1 VKHAR
6 TSSHPTAQACAAG
19 TPGPHP
25 TAQACAAGTPGSAGT
40 GVRVGLLLCALCAL
54 AAASAACSNA
64 DSSPAV
70 PGNSNGPSVVI
81 RLTGSDTMVNL
92 DQAWAEN
99 YAKVK
104 PDVSVQVA
112 GGGSG
117 VGIAGLIDG
126 ILDIAAS
133 SRAMEPEEIARATKS
148 SGVAPRGFVVGLDA
162 LAVFV
167 HERNSLQALSI
178 EELAE
183 IYGEDGHTTD
193 WSQIGA
199 SNPACPSDDII
210 RVSRQNNSGTYV
222 YFREAVL
229 GQKRELA
236 LGSIDQSG
244 SKDVVALVSRTPCAI
259 GYSGMAYGIPGVRAL
274 KISKKKGEPGVAP
287 SVETSLDG
295 TYPIARPLYLYTRG
309 TPTPPAQAFLDWV
322 LSEAGQQVLR
332 DIGFVPA
339 PPITK

>member
-1 VKHAR
+1 M
-6 TSSHPTAQACAAG
+6 
-19 TPGPHP
+19 
-25 TAQACAAGTPGSAGT
+25 
-40 GVRVGLLLCALCAL
+40 
-54 AAASAACSNA
+54 ASCSNA
-64 DSSPAV
+64 PSSGSTSGGAATEPT
-70 PGNSNGPSVVI
+70 VVI

-99 YAKVK
+99 YAMVK
-104 PDVSVQVA
+104 PGVSVQVA

-133 SRAMEPEEIARATKS
+133 SRAMEPEEIARATRA
-148 SGVAPRGFVVGLDA
+148 SGVEPKGFIVGLDA

-167 HERNSLQALSI
+167 HERNPLQALSI

-183 IYGEDGHTTD
+183 VYGEGGRTTE

-199 SNPACPSDDII
+199 SNAGCPSDDII

-259 GYSGMAYGIPGVRAL
+259 GYSGMAYGVPGVRAL
-274 KISKKKGEPGVAP
+274 KIAKKKGDPAVAP
-287 SVETSLDG
+287 TVETSLDG

-309 TPTPPAQAFLDWV
+309 APTPPVQEFLDWV

-339 PPITK
+339 PPIAK